1 MGPQETPVLSQAG
14 SSKSPHKTVIN
25 SISDGMRKTSKR
37 DEDSGVVQQAGHA
50 ALDRRIG
57 VRIPAP
63 ESLRRC
69 LAPQGASG
77 ETSPS
82 EMLGSRCLTV
92 LRRQPFDLPAP
103 SSRGQGRCPL
113 TAETRV
119 RISVGPSAKSNPSK
133 HPLTEF
139 SPPVSI

>member
-63 ESLRRC
+63 ELIMHC
-69 LAPQGASG
+69 IAPQGARG
-77 ETSPS
+77 EAPPIKMSDR
-82 EMLGSRCLTV
+82 GSV
-92 LRRQPFDLPAP
+92 
-103 SSRGQGRCPL
+103 
-113 TAETRV
+113 TAIRY
-119 RISVGPSAKSNPSK
+119 VGPI
-133 HPLTEF
+133 
-139 SPPVSI
+139 V